1 MITRGDNMELYKHV
15 SGLYLRKGTYDTDT
29 VKEIKKQYTW
39 MPVKYKKVL
48 DIGGCFGGYS
58 KYALDNGAKEVWTFE
73 PEPRNYF
80 TICKNLEKY
89 IQSHKSQVFNHA
101 VVLNDPRHKIPL
113 YLSTN
118 GKSFGNFSTTR
129 YRGRTEIEVKTMNLS
144 KIFENFQPEVLKIDC
159 EGQEH
164 DLLQRNLPE
173 CVKYFTME
181 IHLTKPN
188 WIESAT
194 QIIKQFDS
202 WECVKKPKFFYKT
215 GKPVLFTT
223 IGAWKR

>member
-1 MITRGDNMELYKHV
+1 MELYKHE
-15 SGLYLRKGTYDTDT
+15 SGLYLRKGSYDTYT
-29 VKEIKKQYTW
+29 IKEIIKSYSW
-39 MPVKYKKVL
+39 MPVNKKRVL

-58 KYALDNGAKEVWTFE
+58 KYALDNGAEEVWTFE

-80 TICKNLEKY
+80 TTCKNLQKY
-89 IQSHKSQVFNHA
+89 IDDKKCHVYNYA
-101 VVLNDPRHKIPL
+101 VVLNDPRHEIPF
-113 YLSTN
+113 YISFN
-118 GKSFGNFSTTR
+118 GKSFGSFSTTR
-129 YRGRTEIEVKTMNLS
+129 YRGRKEIQVKTMNLS
-144 KIFENFQPEVLKIDC
+144 KIFENFKPEVLKIDC

-181 IHLTKPN
+181 IHLTKPT
-188 WIESAT
+188 WKESGI
-194 QIIKQFDS
+194 QIIKQFDD
-202 WECVKKPKFFYKT
+202 WECVKQPKFVYKT